1 MNHHPQGAPAPETT
15 PDARLRLPRL
25 IYIGVW
31 VAVGLLML
39 LSEVDVLPTGYVR
52 ADAQTTYALHVLC
65 IVLTLGC
72 TWGALRLLA
81 TPAVRRNIKS
91 RPERLPHWNLLRTGL
106 LAFAIVVN
114 VIVYYALL
122 GSTTPLFC
130 LLIALTGFVFCWP
143 KQGEQG

>member
-1 MNHHPQGAPAPETT
+1 MTKNIEGSPAAQTEIEV
-15 PDARLRLPRL
+15 RLRLPRI

-31 VAVGLLML
+31 VVVGLLML
-39 LSEVDVLPTGYVR
+39 LSELDVLPTGYVA

-72 TWGALRLLA
+72 TWSALRLLA
-81 TPAVRRNIKS
+81 TPAVRRNLRS
-91 RPERLPHWNLLRTGL
+91 RPQQLRRWNLLRTGL
-106 LAFAIVVN
+106 LAFAIVVD
-114 VIVYYALL
+114 VMVYYALL

-143 KQGEQG
+143 KNGEQA